1 MNYYAVGYHGTTEEG
16 ADIILDK
23 SHGIDFSRREGDVFL
38 GRGFYVWR
46 DSCHVAK
53 NWKNSKVIIEVKI
66 ECPQDEMLN
75 FTSRI
80 WNNEL
85 DIMKLYLK
93 YFKPK
98 EIYFGEFIDFLIDE
112 LGVDI
117 KLITIMDLKNR
128 ATKIHIQDP
137 LNHKNKTIF
146 SYGDIQL
153 CIKHKDIISE
163 PREIDDES

>member
-1 MNYYAVGYHGTTEEG
+1 MNYYAIGYHGTTEEG
-16 ADIILDK
+16 AEIILD
-23 SHGIDFSRREGDVFL
+23 SGIDFSRREGDVFL

-46 DSCHVAK
+46 DSYKRAK
-53 NWKNSKVIIEVKI
+53 IWNSAQKVIESQIK
-66 ECPQDEMLN
+66 CPQDEMLN
-75 FTSRI
+75 FTSI
-80 WNNEL
+80 NWNNEL
-85 DIMKLYLK
+85 DIIKLYLK

-137 LNHKNKTIF
+137 LNRKNKTIF

-153 CIKHKDIISE
+153 CIKHQDIVSNL
-163 PREIDDES
+163 REVDDES

>member
-16 ADIILDK
+16 ANQIL
-23 SHGIDFSRREGDVFL
+23 SSGIDFSRREGDVFL
-38 GRGFYVWR
+38 GRGFYIWR
-46 DSCHVAK
+46 DSYTRAK
-53 NWKNSKVIIEVKI
+53 IWNSAEKVIESKI

-75 FTSRI
+75 FTSI
-80 WNNEL
+80 KWNNEL
-85 DIMKLYLK
+85 DIIRLYLK

-112 LGVDI
+112 LDVDI
-117 KLITIMDLKNR
+117 KLITIMDLRNK

-137 LNHKNKTIF
+137 LIKKNKTIF

-163 PREIDDES
+163 LKEVNNES